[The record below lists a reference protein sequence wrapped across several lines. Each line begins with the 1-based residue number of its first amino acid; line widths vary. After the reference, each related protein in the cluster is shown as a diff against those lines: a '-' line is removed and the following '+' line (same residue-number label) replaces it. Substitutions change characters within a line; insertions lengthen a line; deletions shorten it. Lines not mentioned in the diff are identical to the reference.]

1 MCLLFLCVVLPYL
14 SLGGN
19 GMLSILLSV
28 PSCTSLSVSLLSP
41 LLHTAVGV
49 SFVLSVVIWFSFQP
63 LLLLLFIPLLLLARL
78 GTSAAGFRLR
88 LSILLKSLY
97 FVKATS

>member
-1 MCLLFLCVVLPYL
+1 MCLLVLCVVLPY
-14 SLGGN
+14 SSFDGD

-28 PSCTSLSVSLLSP
+28 PSCMSLSVPLHPP
-41 LLHTAVGV
+41 LLRMAVGV
-49 SFVLSVVIWFSFQP
+49 SFVLSVVIWFSFRQ

-88 LSILLKSLY
+88 LSVL
-97 FVKATS
+97 